1 MIVTSLM
8 ESVSDLF
15 EVNVL
20 NVSRVLVEPK
30 IIEHI
35 IELLLL
41 QLISRISIMVLSI
54 VVAENGKDN

>member
-1 MIVTSLM
+1 VIVTSLM

-15 EVNVL
+15 KVNVL

-54 VVAENGKDN
+54 VVAKNGKDN

>member
-1 MIVTSLM
+1 M

-15 EVNVL
+15 KVNVL

>member
-41 QLISRISIMVLSI
+41 QLISRISIMVLSV